1 MKKYLVSCIFLLTVF
16 SVFAQ
21 NTISS
26 KSAIAYREAL
36 VAYDN
41 KDYGEALFLAENA
54 VMHRVDQVNAEIK
67 ILKQSLASRELKFAG
82 DKIDSII
89 EVLKTREEYDCIEI
103 INSYVNKKGLSYF
116 NNSITSLLDYIEG
129 QKQYPEALKL
139 IGDIYKIEGEYSFA
153 EMYYLRALENA
164 DCLDVPDEKYA
175 ILYEMAD
182 LSRLSGDFEQME
194 VRLLNITSSAQQ
206 AKNKS
211 TIASM
216 KKVISANKIDSVE
229 KLFSMFRASDYY
241 NLDAYCQLANYYFEK
256 GLDDKALGYC
266 SLAVITGYS
275 KMYNLISKRDM
286 SFEYVDL
293 ENFLYEVQNY
303 SDILNWGINNKV
315 WESFNQLA
323 KITIKMKYNVFS
335 DTLLRT
341 LAKASPEKYW
351 QQEAVLL
358 LDTIDGIK

>member
-1 MKKYLVSCIFLLTVF
+1 MKKYLTACLFLIGLSCLWGQSLIN
-16 SVFAQ
+16 S
-21 NTISS
+21 N
-26 KSAIAYREAL
+26 SAIAYRKAL
-36 VAYDN
+36 TAYD
-41 KDYGEALFLAENA
+41 KKAYGDALNYAEDA
-54 VMHRVDQVNAEIK
+54 LMYRVDQVEKEIK
-67 ILKQSLASRELKFAG
+67 IIKQSLASREVKAAG
-82 DKIDSII
+82 DKIDSIL
-89 EVLKTREEYDCIEI
+89 EVLKTREEYECINI
-103 INSYVNKKGLSYF
+103 INTYLKKKGSNYF
-116 NNSITSLLDYIEG
+116 GNSITKLIEYIEV
-129 QKQYPEALKL
+129 QKQFPEAQKL

-153 EMYYLRALENA
+153 EQYYLRALQNA
-164 DCLDVPDEKYA
+164 DCLDVPDEKYE
-175 ILYEMAD
+175 ILYTMAE

-194 VRLLNITSSAQQ
+194 VRLLNITTSAQQ

-216 KKVISANKIDSVE
+216 KKVISANKKDSME
-229 KLFSMFRASDYY
+229 KLFSMYRANDYY
-241 NLDAYCQLANYYFEK
+241 NLDAYCQLATYYFEK

-266 SLAVITGYS
+266 SLAVVTGFS

-286 SFEYVDL
+286 AFEYKDL

-303 SDILNWGINNKV
+303 SDIVNWGINNKV

-335 DTLLRT
+335 DSLLRT